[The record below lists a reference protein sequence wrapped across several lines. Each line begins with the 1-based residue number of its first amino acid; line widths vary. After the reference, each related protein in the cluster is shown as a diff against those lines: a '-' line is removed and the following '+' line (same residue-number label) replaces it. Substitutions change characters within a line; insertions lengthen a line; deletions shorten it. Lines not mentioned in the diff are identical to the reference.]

1 MWYNVFTEKT
11 GGSYEWRFFCYLD
24 SYQVLALLSKLK
36 EIKNKNPFYDDPIV
50 DSFFKQVIQRGGEIA
65 TTPNI
70 VLRFSKKASLYKLPK
85 SMVDYINNI
94 TDTDVFDEKN
104 TKEYIEITN
113 RIMEEKN
120 VRPGNRLIF
129 KKKKEKN

>member
-1 MWYNVFTEKT
+1 MNDDL
-11 GGSYEWRFFCYLD
+11 FCYLD

-85 SMVDYINNI
+85 SMVDYLNNLAVHRVWKSLYTVNFI
-94 TDTDVFDEKN
+94 
-104 TKEYIEITN
+104 KEN
-113 RIMEEKN
+113 
-120 VRPGNRLIF
+120 F
-129 KKKKEKN
+129 KKPPPRRFFVQNGW

>member
-1 MWYNVFTEKT
+1 MNDDL
-11 GGSYEWRFFCYLD
+11 FCYLD

-36 EIKNKNPFYDDPIV
+36 EIKDKNPYYDDPIV

-85 SMVDYINNI
+85 SMVEYLNNL
-94 TDTDVFDEKN
+94 TDTDVFNEDN
-104 TKEYIEITN
+104 TEEYIEITN

>member
-1 MWYNVFTEKT
+1 MNED
-11 GGSYEWRFFCYLD
+11 FFCYLD

-70 VLRFSKKASLYKLPK
+70 VLRFFKKASLYKLPK

-94 TDTDVFDEKN
+94 TDTDVFDKN
-104 TKEYIEITN
+104 NTEEYIEITN

-120 VRPGNRLIF
+120 VRPGNKLIF
-129 KKKKEKN
+129 KKKNTNND

>member
-1 MWYNVFTEKT
+1 MNDDL
-11 GGSYEWRFFCYLD
+11 FCYLD

-36 EIKNKNPFYDDPIV
+36 EIKNKNPDYDDPIV
-50 DSFFKQVIQRGGEIA
+50 ESFFKQVIQRGGEIA

-85 SMVDYINNI
+85 SMIDYLNNL
-94 TDTDVFDEKN
+94 TDTDVFNEDN
-104 TKEYIEITN
+104 TEEYIEITN
-113 RIMEEKN
+113 KIMEEKN

>member
-1 MWYNVFTEKT
+1 MNDDL
-11 GGSYEWRFFCYLD
+11 FCYLD

-36 EIKNKNPFYDDPIV
+36 KIKDKNPYYDDPIV
-50 DSFFKQVIQRGGEIA
+50 DSFFKQVIARGGEIA

-85 SMVDYINNI
+85 SMIDYLNNL
-94 TDTDVFDEKN
+94 TDTDVFNEDN
-104 TKEYIEITN
+104 TEEYIAITN
-113 RIMEEKN
+113 KIMEEKN

>member
-1 MWYNVFTEKT
+1 MNDD
-11 GGSYEWRFFCYLD
+11 FFCYLD

-36 EIKNKNPFYDDPIV
+36 EIKDKNPYYDDPIV

-65 TTPNI
+65 NTPNI

-85 SMVDYINNI
+85 SMIDYLNNL
-94 TDTDVFDEKN
+94 TDTDVFNEKN
-104 TKEYIEITN
+104 TEEYIEITN
-113 RIMEEKN
+113 KIMEEKN

>member
-1 MWYNVFTEKT
+1 MNDD
-11 GGSYEWRFFCYLD
+11 FFCYLD

-36 EIKNKNPFYDDPIV
+36 EIKDKNPYYDDPIV

-85 SMVDYINNI
+85 SMVEYLNNI
-94 TDTDVFDEKN
+94 TDTDVFNEDN
-104 TKEYIEITN
+104 TEEYIEITN

>member
-1 MWYNVFTEKT
+1 MNDD
-11 GGSYEWRFFCYLD
+11 FFCYLD

-36 EIKNKNPFYDDPIV
+36 EIKDKNPYYDDPIV

-85 SMVDYINNI
+85 SMIDYLNNL
-94 TDTDVFDEKN
+94 TDTDVFNEKN
-104 TKEYIEITN
+104 TEEYIAITN
-113 RIMEEKN
+113 KIMEEKN

>member
-1 MWYNVFTEKT
+1 MNED
-11 GGSYEWRFFCYLD
+11 FFCYLD

>member
-1 MWYNVFTEKT
+1 MNNDL
-11 GGSYEWRFFCYLD
+11 FCYLD

-36 EIKNKNPFYDDPIV
+36 EIKDKNPYYDDPIV

-70 VLRFSKKASLYKLPK
+70 ILRFSKKASLYKLPK
-85 SMVDYINNI
+85 SMVEYLNNL
-94 TDTDVFDEKN
+94 TDTDVFNEDN
-104 TKEYIEITN
+104 TEEYIEITN

>member
-1 MWYNVFTEKT
+1 MNDDL
-11 GGSYEWRFFCYLD
+11 FCYLD

-36 EIKNKNPFYDDPIV
+36 EIKDKNPYYDDPIV
-50 DSFFKQVIQRGGEIA
+50 DSFFKQVIQRGGEIS

-85 SMVDYINNI
+85 SMIDYLNNL
-94 TDTDVFDEKN
+94 TNTDVFNEDN
-104 TKEYIEITN
+104 TEEYIAITN
-113 RIMEEKN
+113 KIMEEKN

>member
-1 MWYNVFTEKT
+1 MNDD
-11 GGSYEWRFFCYLD
+11 FFCYLD

-36 EIKNKNPFYDDPIV
+36 EIKDKNKYYNDPIV
-50 DSFFKQVIQRGGEIA
+50 DSFFKQVIQRGGKIA

-70 VLRFSKKASLYKLPK
+70 ILRFSKKASLYKLPK

-94 TDTDVFDEKN
+94 TDTDVFNEDN
-104 TKEYIEITN
+104 TEEYIEITN

-120 VRPGNRLIF
+120 MRPGNKLIF
-129 KKKKEKN
+129 KNKNTNNN

>member
-1 MWYNVFTEKT
+1 MNNDL
-11 GGSYEWRFFCYLD
+11 FCYLD

-36 EIKNKNPFYDDPIV
+36 EIKDKNPYYDDPIV

-70 VLRFSKKASLYKLPK
+70 ILRFSKKASLYKLPK
-85 SMVDYINNI
+85 SMVEYLNDL
-94 TDTDVFDEKN
+94 TDTDVFNEDN
-104 TKEYIEITN
+104 TEEYIEITN

>member
-1 MWYNVFTEKT
+1 MNDDL
-11 GGSYEWRFFCYLD
+11 FCYLD

-36 EIKNKNPFYDDPIV
+36 EIKDKNPYYDDPIV

-85 SMVDYINNI
+85 SMIDYLNNL
-94 TDTDVFDEKN
+94 TDTDVFNEKN
-104 TKEYIEITN
+104 TEEYIEITN
-113 RIMEEKN
+113 KIMEEKN